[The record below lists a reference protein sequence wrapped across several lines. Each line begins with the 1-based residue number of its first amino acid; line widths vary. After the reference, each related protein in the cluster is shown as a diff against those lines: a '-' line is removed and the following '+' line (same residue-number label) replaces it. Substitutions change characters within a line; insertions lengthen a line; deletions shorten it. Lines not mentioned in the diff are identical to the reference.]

1 MILGII
7 ITPLILIVLLAYIF
21 LIAPA
26 RKRRYSLPEKGYAH
40 RGLWN
45 EEFPE
50 NSIPAFNAAVKNGFG
65 IECDVQL
72 TKDGKPIIFHDDT
85 LIRMCGVDK
94 RVCEL
99 TLDEIKKLKLADS
112 EHAIP
117 TFEEFLECVSG
128 KVPLLIELKGV
139 TFDTSLCDTIVPILD
154 GYEGE
159 FVIESFNPILLGQ
172 MKDLRPDFTRGQL
185 VTVLNRE
192 KNGASQGF
200 IKNFLLAALM
210 TNFIS
215 RPDFISYDKKY
226 PNGIS
231 LFLTT
236 RVFGAKSCVW
246 TVNNEKEYQN
256 AIKKG
261 VCPIFDGFTPEK

>member
-1 MILGII
+1 MLAAVISSIVALLLL
-7 ITPLILIVLLAYIF
+7 LIYLF
-21 LIAPA
+21 LIAPNA
-26 RKRRYSLPEKGYAH
+26 KRKYSLPEKGYAH

-50 NSIPAFNAAVKNGFG
+50 NSIPAFRAAVEHGFG

-72 TKDGKPIIFHDDT
+72 TKDGVPVIFHDDT
-85 LIRMCGVDK
+85 LTRMCGVER
-94 RVCEL
+94 RVIDLTIDEL
-99 TLDEIKKLKLADS
+99 RELKLAGS
-112 EHAIP
+112 EYGIP
-117 TFEEFLECVSG
+117 TLTEFLECVKG

-139 TFDTSLCDTIVPILD
+139 TFDTSLCDTISPILD
-154 GYEGE
+154 GYTGD

-172 MKDLRPDFTRGQL
+172 MKKLRPGFVRGQL
-185 VTVLNRE
+185 VTTLNRE

-200 IKNFLLAALM
+200 AKNLALAALM

-215 RPDFISYDKKY
+215 RPDFIAYDKKY
-226 PNGIS
+226 PHGIS

-236 RVFGAKSCVW
+236 HLFSADRCIW
-246 TVNNEKEYQN
+246 TIKNADEYQK

-261 VCPIFDGFTPEK
+261 ICPIFDGFTP

>member
-1 MILGII
+1 MIFGII
-7 ITPLILIVLLAYIF
+7 FAPLLLVLIIYIS

-50 NSIPAFNAAVKNGFG
+50 NSIPAFDAAVKNGFG

-85 LIRMCGVDK
+85 LTRMCGLEK

-99 TLDEIKKLKLADS
+99 TLDEIKELKLADS
-112 EHAIP
+112 EYGIP
-117 TFEEFLECVSG
+117 TFEEFLECVGG

-139 TFDTSLCDTIVPILD
+139 TFDTALCDTVSPILD
-154 GYEGE
+154 KYEGE

-172 MKDLRPDFTRGQL
+172 MKDIRPDFIRGQL

-200 IKNFLLAALM
+200 LKNLLLAALM
-210 TNFIS
+210 TDFIS
-215 RPDFISYDKKY
+215 RPDFIAYDKKY

-236 RVFGAKSCVW
+236 RVLGAKKCVW
-246 TVNNEKEYQN
+246 TIKNEDEYKN

-261 VCPIFDGFTPEK
+261 VCPIFDGFTPGK

>member
-7 ITPLILIVLLAYIF
+7 FSPLILILIAYIF
-21 LIAPA
+21 LIAPT
-26 RKRRYSLPEKGYAH
+26 RKRRYSLPKKGYAH

-45 EEFPE
+45 KDLPE
-50 NSIPAFNAAVKNGFG
+50 NSLPAFKAAVDGGFG

-85 LIRMCGVDK
+85 LTRMCGVDR
-94 RVCEL
+94 RVSEL
-99 TLDEIKKLKLADS
+99 TLEEIKELRLADS
-112 EHAIP
+112 EYGVP
-117 TFEEFLECVSG
+117 TLEEFLACVDG

-139 TFDTSLCDTIVPILD
+139 TFDTSLCDTIAPILD
-154 GYEGE
+154 AYTGE
-159 FVIESFNPILLGQ
+159 FVIESFNPIILGQ
-172 MKDLRPDFTRGQL
+172 MKNLRPYFIRGQL

-200 IKNFLLAALM
+200 IKNLLLAALM

-215 RPDFISYDKKY
+215 RPDFIAYDKKY

-231 LFLTT
+231 LFLATQ
-236 RVFGAKSCVW
+236 VLGAKRCVW
-246 TVNNEKEYQN
+246 TIKAKEEYEK

-261 VCPIFDGFTPEK
+261 ICPIFDGFTP

>member
-1 MILGII
+1 MIFGIVL
-7 ITPLILIVLLAYIF
+7 TPILLILLAIYIF
-21 LIAPA
+21 LVAPS

-45 EEFPE
+45 EIFPE
-50 NSIPAFNAAVKNGFG
+50 NSLPAFEAAVKGGFG

-72 TKDGKPIIFHDDT
+72 TKDGKPVIFHDDT
-85 LIRMCGVDK
+85 LTRMCGVDK

-99 TLDEIKKLKLADS
+99 TFDEIRKLRLAGS
-112 EHAIP
+112 EYGIP
-117 TFEEFLECVSG
+117 TLEEFLECVNG

-139 TFDTSLCDTIVPILD
+139 TFDTALCDTVAPILD
-154 GYEGE
+154 KYEGE

-172 MKDLRPDFTRGQL
+172 MKTIRPNFIRGQL
-185 VTVLNRE
+185 VTTLNRE
-192 KNGASQGF
+192 KNEASQGF
-200 IKNFLLAALM
+200 IKNLLLAALM

-215 RPDFISYDKKY
+215 RPDFIAYDKKY
-226 PNGIS
+226 PHGIS

-236 RVFGAKSCVW
+236 RVFGAKRCVW
-246 TVNNEKEYQN
+246 TVKDKEEYEK

-261 VCPIFDGFTPEK
+261 VCPIFDGVTP

>member
-1 MILGII
+1 MIFGII
-7 ITPLILIVLLAYIF
+7 FAPLLLVLIIYIS

-50 NSIPAFNAAVKNGFG
+50 NSIPAFDAAVKNGFG

-85 LIRMCGVDK
+85 LTRMCGLEK

-99 TLDEIKKLKLADS
+99 TLDEIKELKLADS
-112 EHAIP
+112 EYGIP
-117 TFEEFLECVSG
+117 TFEEFLECVGG

-139 TFDTSLCDTIVPILD
+139 TFDTALCDTVSPILD
-154 GYEGE
+154 KYEGE

-172 MKDLRPDFTRGQL
+172 MKDIRPDFIRGQL

-200 IKNFLLAALM
+200 LKNLLLAALM
-210 TNFIS
+210 TDFIS
-215 RPDFISYDKKY
+215 LPDFIAYDKKY

-236 RVFGAKSCVW
+236 RVLGAKKCVW
-246 TVNNEKEYQN
+246 TIKNEDEYKN

-261 VCPIFDGFTPEK
+261 VCPIFDGFTPGK